1 MKVSGRVKKG
11 QMVWCYY
18 TMSEPSWLSQQKY
31 VKQYRQPIDM
41 NFFSVLLPVLYLKN
55 AAKQF
60 IPKTCVLY

>member
-1 MKVSGRVKKG
+1 MKVNGRLKKG
-11 QMVWCYY
+11 QMVWSDY
-18 TMSEPSWLSQQKY
+18 TMSEPSWLSQQKC

-55 AAKQF
+55 AAKEY